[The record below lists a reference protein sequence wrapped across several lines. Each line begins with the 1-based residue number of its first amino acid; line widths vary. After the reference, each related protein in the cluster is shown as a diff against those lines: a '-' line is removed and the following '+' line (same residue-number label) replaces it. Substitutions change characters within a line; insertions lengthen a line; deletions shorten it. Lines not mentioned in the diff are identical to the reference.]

1 MLRKLKMREFRT
13 YFKGL
18 INGIEI
24 LTLMEQLD
32 TLINKTL
39 LVNAAIAIKEA
50 EGVKASTEE
59 VEGTV
64 TIIIDTEVV
73 QVVNFVNDY

>member
-1 MLRKLKMREFRT
+1 
-13 YFKGL
+13 
-18 INGIEI
+18 
-24 LTLMEQLD
+24 MEQLD